1 MADQI
6 KRAFG
11 LMPPGLITLPRGEAR
26 EWGYVPKQVGL
37 PEIT

>member
-1 MADQI
+1 
-6 KRAFG
+6 
-11 LMPPGLITLPRGEAR
+11 MPPGLITLPRGEAR